1 MPFLDAY
8 NDNGY
13 GDGFYNV
20 SAAVG
25 NHCHNMVEDVMLV
38 QFFLKK
44 FYERFPSPKGELKV
58 DGVCDPVTSTWI
70 KAFQTLMKN
79 TVHPD
84 GIISRARTG
93 TPRSSKTQT
102 VYTIIWLNKFIRMKD
117 EDNQWFLNL
126 FSNPNVPPRLRP
138 LFSEYGRAG
147 KDVE

>member
-1 MPFLDAY
+1 MPFLDFY

-58 DGVCDPVTSTWI
+58 DGVCDPVTVTWI
-70 KAFQTLMKN
+70 KAFQTFVKN
-79 TVHPD
+79 SLRPD
-84 GIISRARTG
+84 GIVSRARS
-93 TPRSSKTQT
+93 PRPTSAPAS
-102 VYTIIWLNKFIRMKD
+102 YSIFWLNKFIRMKD
-117 EDNQWFLNL
+117 EDNQWFLHL
-126 FSNPNVPPRLRP
+126 PSNPNVPSRLRP

-147 KDVE
+147 KYID